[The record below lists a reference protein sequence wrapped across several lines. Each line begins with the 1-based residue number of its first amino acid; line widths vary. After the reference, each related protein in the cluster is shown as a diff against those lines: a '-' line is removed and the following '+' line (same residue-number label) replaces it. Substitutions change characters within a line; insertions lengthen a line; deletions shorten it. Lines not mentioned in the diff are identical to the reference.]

1 MDTPPISLT
10 CAQCARKLGDLVAQ
24 LPVNDIEETWKEVE
38 STAQQLANG
47 LRVRDG
53 PGEGVMFTARLRGN
67 LCVTDR

>member
-1 MDTPPISLT
+1 MDSPPMSLT

-38 STAQQLANG
+38 LTAQQLANG

-53 PGEGVMFTARLRGN
+53 LGESDMLTAQLRGN
-67 LCVTDR
+67 